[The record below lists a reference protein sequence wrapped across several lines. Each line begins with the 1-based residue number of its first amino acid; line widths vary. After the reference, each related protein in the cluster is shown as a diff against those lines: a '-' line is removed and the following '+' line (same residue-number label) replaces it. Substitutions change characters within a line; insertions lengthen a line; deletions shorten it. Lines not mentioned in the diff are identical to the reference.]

1 MSLFIELLHR
11 RRPLLT
17 GLVVVLLA
25 TLIGGGSAF
34 TQGKGKKPSPKA
46 PSTPESEYA
55 TRFKG
60 AEATL
65 AAGDRPYLILDLKKS
80 IFHVK
85 IRGVTMRDYS
95 YTLLSGPDGVQSFAK
110 LASSTDSVAK
120 SMIRLHVFE
129 SERQLNDTVLGIVS
143 EATTAPA
150 ALIQRYRPGHLSVT
164 FQNRL
169 ALDVHVSDATGTSA
183 SWTSNLA
190 EHLRLL
196 ADNILGGE
204 SLTILIRRDDAM
216 SFYGACQ
223 SAPPLLVAP

>member
-1 MSLFIELLHR
+1 M
-11 RRPLLT
+11 T
-17 GLVVVLLA
+17 GLLVVLLA

-34 TQGKGKKPSPKA
+34 TQAKGKQPSPKT
-46 PSTPESEYA
+46 PSTPENEYA

-60 AEATL
+60 AEAAL
-65 AAGDRPYLILDLKKS
+65 AGGDRSYFILDLKKS
-80 IFHVK
+80 RLRLK

-95 YTLLSGPDGVQSFAK
+95 YTLLGDSDAIQAFARITV
-110 LASSTDSVAK
+110 SSDSVAK

-150 ALIQRYRPGHLSVT
+150 ELIQRYRPGHLSVT

-169 ALDVHVSDATGTSA
+169 ALDVHVSDVSGSQA

-190 EHLRLL
+190 ENLRLL

-204 SLTILIRRDDAM
+204 SLTILITRDDAM

-223 SAPPLLVAP
+223 SGPPLLVAP